1 MPIVIPSISTEIF
14 GSNDLSDSFELIP
27 LREIADPR
35 PLVPKPVLITTLG
48 AKPLKSATVLIVESF
63 KCHHFEETNSNRK
76 RRSITDFSDE
86 CSCKRSQITQI
97 FNEQGCFEEL

>member
-1 MPIVIPSISTEIF
+1 MIPSISTEIF

-27 LREIADPR
+27 LSEIADPR

-63 KCHHFEETNSNRK
+63 NASVIAVIAIGTS
-76 RRSITDFSDE
+76 
-86 CSCKRSQITQI
+86 
-97 FNEQGCFEEL
+97 